1 MTARDEHQP
10 QCGHV
15 LDARLTA
22 VLNVLQG
29 YIKSDMESQKPLM
42 PNASHTFFMHFMGI
56 AREALEEYESTWDAP
71 STQQVIQASEFVL
84 RPWKP

>member
-1 MTARDEHQP
+1 MAKQTTAQ
-10 QCGHV
+10 
-15 LDARLTA
+15 ARVPNDRLQRA

-42 PNASHTFFMHFMGI
+42 PKASHTFFMHFMGI
-56 AREALEEYESTWDAP
+56 AREAVEEYEATWSSP
-71 STQQVIQASEFVL
+71 SNQQVIQASEFVL